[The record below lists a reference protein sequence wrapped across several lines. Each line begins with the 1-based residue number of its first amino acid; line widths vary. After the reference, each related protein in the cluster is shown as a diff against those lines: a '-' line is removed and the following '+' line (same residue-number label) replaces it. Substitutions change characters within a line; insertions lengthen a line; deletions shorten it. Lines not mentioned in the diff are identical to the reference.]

1 MKKPDVKKDNVDP
14 IFYQLL
20 DLTNEAKNSI
30 LVKDIDN
37 LEKFVYIR
45 QELINK
51 IQDMFKNREFLSS
64 ELEILNKIQKET
76 DNLIKMVENSKDE
89 VFNTLVSLYNAKKVI
104 KYY

>member
-1 MKKPDVKKDNVDP
+1 MKKPDVKKDNIDP

-51 IQDMFKNREFLSS
+51 IQDIFKNRELLSS
-64 ELEILNKIQKET
+64 EIEILNKIQNET
-76 DNLIKMVENSKDE
+76 DNLIQMVENSKDE
-89 VFNTLVSLYNAKKVI
+89 VFDTLVSLYNGKKVI

>member
-1 MKKPDVKKDNVDP
+1 MKKPDVQNLGIDP

-20 DLTNEAKNSI
+20 DLTIEAKNSL
-30 LVKDIDN
+30 LVNDIDN

-45 QELINK
+45 QGLIKK
-51 IQDMFKNREFLSS
+51 IQDMLKNRELLNS

-89 VFNTLVSLYNAKKVI
+89 VFNTLVSLYNGKKVI

>member
-1 MKKPDVKKDNVDP
+1 
-14 IFYQLL
+14 
-20 DLTNEAKNSI
+20 
-30 LVKDIDN
+30 
-37 LEKFVYIR
+37 
-45 QELINK
+45 
-51 IQDMFKNREFLSS
+51 MFKNREFLYS